1 MKKNE
6 YLLGLDIGSSSIKAA
21 LLNVKDGKVRAVS
34 SSPCPSVAG
43 EGELGISVPRPGF
56 AEQDP
61 ETWWDHVKRAVARL
75 RQTARADT
83 LPVRAIGISYQ
94 MHGLVV
100 VDDAG
105 RPLRP
110 SIIWCDSR
118 AVAIGNRAF
127 SEIGKTR
134 ALGCLLNS
142 PGNFTASKLR
152 WIKEN
157 EPRIFNRIR
166 KMMLPGDYIA
176 FRLTGRIAT
185 TPSGLSEG
193 ILWDFQKGAIAD
205 IVLNQYGIGREV
217 IPDVVPTFSIQGRVS
232 DTIARE
238 LGITPGAVVSYRA
251 GDQPNNAFAV
261 KVLDPGE
268 IAATAGTSGVVYGVG
283 GRPFIDEDCR
293 VNTFIHVNHTPK
305 EPRYGVLLCVNGT
318 GILNRWLKE
327 NMACGGR
334 YDRMNEA
341 AASVPVGALGL
352 VILPYGNGA
361 ERSLDN
367 RNPGASLH
375 YLDLNVHARP
385 HVLRAAQE
393 GIVYA
398 LNYGID
404 IMRTMGMSVDVVRA
418 GYANMFLSP
427 LFCEA
432 FSTTAGVTLELFET
446 DGAQGAARGA
456 GVGAGVYGDFD
467 EVFSHLV
474 RRTVIEPTGS
484 LSGAYRAAYERWRTV
499 LSHAM
504 CMAESAGINET

>member
-1 MKKNE
+1 MKKNQ

-21 LLNVKDGKVRAVS
+21 LVNIMDGNVVAVS
-34 SSPCPSVAG
+34 SSPSPSVAG
-43 EGELGISVPRPGF
+43 EGELAISVVRPGF

-75 RQTARADT
+75 RQAAGVDT

-100 VDDAG
+100 VDDTG

-118 AVAIGNRAF
+118 AVEIGNRAF
-127 SEIGKTR
+127 SEIGKAR

-157 EPRIFNRIR
+157 EPRIFDRIS

-176 FRLTGRIAT
+176 FQLTGQIAT

-193 ILWDFQKGAIAD
+193 ILWDFQEGAIAD
-205 IVLNQYGIGREV
+205 IVLDQYGIGKEV
-217 IPDVVPTFSIQGRVS
+217 IPDLVPTFSIQGHVS
-232 DTIARE
+232 DTIAGQ
-238 LGITPGAVVSYRA
+238 LGITAGAVVSYRA
-251 GDQPNNAFAV
+251 GDQPNNAFAI
-261 KVLDPGE
+261 KVHHPGE
-268 IAATAGTSGVVYGVG
+268 VAATAGTSGVVYGVTDK
-283 GRPFIDEDCR
+283 PLIDEGCR
-293 VNTFIHVNHTPK
+293 VNTFIHVNHTAN

-327 NMACGGR
+327 NMAAGGR
-334 YDRMNEA
+334 YDEMNEA
-341 AASVPVGALGL
+341 AASVPAGAQGL

-375 YLDLNVHARP
+375 YLDLNVHGRP

-404 IMRTMGMSVDVVRA
+404 IMRGMGISVDVVRA

-432 FSTTAGVTLELFET
+432 FSTTASVTLELFET
-446 DGAQGAARGA
+446 DGAIGAARGA
-456 GVGAGVYGDFD
+456 GVGAGVYGSFD
-467 EVFSHLV
+467 EAFSHLT
-474 RRTVIEPTGS
+474 RRTVIEPSAS
-484 LSGAYRAAYERWRTV
+484 LAGAYRAAYERWRGV
-499 LSHAM
+499 LSRVVGPAQPP
-504 CMAESAGINET
+504 TY